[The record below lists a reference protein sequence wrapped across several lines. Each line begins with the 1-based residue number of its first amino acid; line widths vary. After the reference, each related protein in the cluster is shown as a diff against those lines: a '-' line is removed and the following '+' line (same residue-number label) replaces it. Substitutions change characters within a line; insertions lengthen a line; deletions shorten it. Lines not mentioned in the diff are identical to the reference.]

1 MAFQWAHRKRPVFTA
16 SSVFVL
22 CHYGQHSQ
30 LPQLETHST
39 EHECARLTL
48 LKISRWRPRRCFL
61 CVMDNFIMRCPLGH
75 LSPGRSSCLCFSICI
90 FSSFLLW
97 YTPLALPDL
106 PTSTLHGKQN
116 TLLRN
121 PCRTMQ
127 KCFSLSCK
135 VKINTDPVLL
145 IYYSNCSISHYD
157 MNINPITSLH
167 YISWPINTFEFE
179 RAFAVSV
186 VWENLQYDV
195 QWEVA
200 SWNPG

>member
-1 MAFQWAHRKRPVFTA
+1 MDSTPNCHSWKPTQQSMNVQGWLYWRFHGGDQGDVSFA
-16 SSVFVL
+16 SWITLFWDVPWGSSPQDCLLVSV
-22 CHYGQHSQ
+22 
-30 LPQLETHST
+30 
-39 EHECARLTL
+39 
-48 LKISRWRPRRCFL
+48 
-61 CVMDNFIMRCPLGH
+61 
-75 LSPGRSSCLCFSICI
+75 SPSA
-90 FSSFLLW
+90 FSSFLRW